1 MDGNALII
9 TVAMGFFWN
18 LRGCSLVEC
27 KELEL
32 ITSRAAPLR
41 CYRPW
46 LGGRQYYVDV
56 FLLTLLE
63 PCVSTNH
70 FTASNNEHKYANGGV
85 IILLGTHQLKI
96 GMLFCI
102 VYPKP
107 FHEVHR
113 VPVHVC
119 CLSVVLLLHC

>member
-9 TVAMGFFWN
+9 TVAMCFLGN
-18 LRGCSLVEC
+18 LRGCSLVEYI
-27 KELEL
+27 ELEL
-32 ITSRAAPLR
+32 VTSRAPLR

-70 FTASNNEHKYANGGV
+70 FTASNKVHNYANGGV

-107 FHEVHR
+107 FHEVQR
-113 VPVHVC
+113 VPVHVHVC
-119 CLSVVLLLHC
+119 CLSVVLLFC